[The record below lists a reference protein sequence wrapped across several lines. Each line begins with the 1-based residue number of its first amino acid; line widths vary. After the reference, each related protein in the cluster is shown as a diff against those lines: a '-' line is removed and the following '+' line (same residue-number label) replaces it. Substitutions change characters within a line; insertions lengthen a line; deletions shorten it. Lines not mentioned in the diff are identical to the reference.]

1 MKSTIEKYNLLEIN
15 FAHYKS
21 DFLNFDHS
29 YPSDFLEEFR
39 DVVEAKDWYFTIKRV
54 VKECYYK

>member
-1 MKSTIEKYNLLEIN
+1 MKSVIEKYNLLEIN

-39 DVVEAKDWYFTIKRV
+39 DVVEAKDCYFTIKRV

>member
-1 MKSTIEKYNLLEIN
+1 MKSAIEKYNLLEIN

-39 DVVEAKDWYFTIKRV
+39 DVVEAKDWYFTIKRI